1 MIETLPKSVGST
13 VGFRV
18 SGVVDKSDYEVLVP
32 AVESAVA
39 EHGSIRLLLDL
50 SDFDKEKASAW
61 GSDFAFGREFRKDID
76 RLAIVGDGV
85 VEKIAAAAA
94 APFYAR
100 EAMRFD
106 DQDAAWAWLAEP
118 DG

>member
-1 MIETLPKSVGST
+1 MIETLPNSVGST
-13 VGFRV
+13 IGFRV
-18 SGVVDKSDYEVLVP
+18 SGVVEKSDYEVLVP

-39 EHGSIRLLLDL
+39 DHGTIQLLLDL
-50 SDFDKEKASAW
+50 SDFDKEKLSAW
-61 GSDFAFGREFRKDID
+61 GSDLAFGREFRKNIAK
-76 RLAIVGDGV
+76 LAIVGDGV
-85 VEKIAAAAA
+85 AEKLAAAAA

-100 EAMRFD
+100 EAKRFD